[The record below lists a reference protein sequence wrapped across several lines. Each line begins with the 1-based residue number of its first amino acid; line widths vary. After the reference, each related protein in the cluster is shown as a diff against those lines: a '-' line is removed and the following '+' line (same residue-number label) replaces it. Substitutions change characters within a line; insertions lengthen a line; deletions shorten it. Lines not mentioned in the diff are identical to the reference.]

1 MEKCT
6 KHRCAVQASIPHAE
20 TRRLP
25 HPCPRDCPCPFPAR
39 QLLPGPRA
47 PVQRC
52 LAANPVERTPC
63 TPLGLASW
71 PAWLACAVM
80 IHSDV
85 LPASTLPASGSA
97 VGRGPTAMI
106 CTGLAWNTRGTSQP
120 LMDPDGGKSPTRG
133 ATAKGHPSHSVF
145 CVVSWGLLRLCPSS
159 DLPSAHSCHRGG
171 ANALTALEM
180 VKEGCVG

>member
-6 KHRCAVQASIPHAE
+6 KHRCAVQGSISHMK

-25 HPCPRDCPCPFPAR
+25 DPCPCDCPCPVPTR

-52 LAANPVERTPC
+52 LAATLMGQTLC
-63 TPLGLASW
+63 IPLGLASW
-71 PAWLACAVM
+71 PAWLASAVT

-85 LPASTLPASGSA
+85 LPTSILPAAASA
-97 VGRGPTAMI
+97 VCRGPTAMI
-106 CTGLAWNTRGTSQP
+106 CAGLAWHTPGTSQP
-120 LMDPDGGKSPTRG
+120 LMDPDGGKSSTRG
-133 ATAKGHPSHSVF
+133 AAAKGHPSLSVF
-145 CVVSWGLLRLCPSS
+145 CVVSWGLLRPCPSS
-159 DLPSAHSCHRGG
+159 DLPSARSCRRGG

-180 VKEGCVG
+180 VKEGWVG